1 MLTSEELHEDES
13 FAERELAALVAAK
26 IYFYLGEYED
36 ALSFALGAGALFDL
50 DAREE
55 FNITVISKAID
66 TYITERNVPDA
77 SPDKRLERIV
87 DAMLRR
93 SIENGAYRQALGI
106 ALETHRLDVIERVY
120 ERAQSAE
127 LFVYVLE
134 VVMGVGYAP
143 EARREVLNLLVRL
156 FKSLPE
162 PDCLSVAK
170 CYVYLNEPA
179 PACELLGSLLSGSD
193 DDRLVASQI
202 AFDLVEGSTQ
212 EFLKHVRRGLSERES
227 SPHLERLQ
235 HLSLIHI

>member
-1 MLTSEELHEDES
+1 MRDIVLTSEELHEDES

-170 CYVYLNEPA
+170 CYVYLTSLRQHA
-179 PACELLGSLLSGSD
+179 SSLALCSLAVTTTASWRARSHSTLLKARPRS
-193 DDRLVASQI
+193 
-202 AFDLVEGSTQ
+202 F
-212 EFLKHVRRGLSERES
+212 S
-227 SPHLERLQ
+227 SMCGAA
-235 HLSLIHI
+235 